1 MKKIYWIFS
10 LLLMVLGIN
19 TAYAGVKLGEEVKDP
34 NTLKNGSKIII
45 RADAVANEANQTFKH
60 FSALADSLVYAI
72 TTIDQVDPYVA
83 YVLETADG
91 KTVKGQ
97 QAYYLKN
104 EFNGRYLTYVYEAG
118 EDGSV
123 SDSGDGSV
131 VVEMRLTFTDDKAKA
146 TPVVITSQK
155 TGAEWMGYKGKDP
168 TTENCMM
175 IIAEFPEHNN
185 DLIAFNCVYEYP
197 LIASYNDWAAWWHI
211 SIAEFEENYY
221 NDLKALYQKVVD
233 INYIAGT
240 DPGCYSKELV
250 DAFTAAK
257 KEAENLLN
265 SGQTP
270 SKDDCK
276 AAFEKL
282 ETAYLALLTNKAVP
296 VTEGYYRL
304 FNAASVFTGE
314 KTGLAYADKA
324 DNRLKWEPLDSEDA
338 SQVWQMIDRHDGTWT
353 LYNVGTGLYVTGTA
367 EKHWSGSPLYA
378 VGSDSTNVGILFS
391 DLGQSQFNIYV
402 KGKNSFHAASSGST
416 SESIVAYS
424 GSVNS
429 ASAWYV
435 KAVSEEEAKK
445 FEEIGKQS
453 MLNRTLEALY
463 SEAHQ
468 KYNIGSSFN
477 VDKKP
482 ESWLVTAADFK
493 KDNKVIYSN
502 QDQNTLGDQKDGD
515 GYIGLV
521 DNNEATW
528 WHSFYGNGYLKSGG
542 YLQFKLNKET
552 DAFSIYLTKRANQ
565 PNQATGLDIYVSN
578 TPDDENSWTK
588 VNSVSGLP
596 GSSTAEDLTYESPV
610 LDLYG
615 KYSNVR
621 IYWKS
626 NNGFTHFTGLV
637 LQPATLTKTC
647 QNATIGEVA
656 TNLKTV
662 LVESAALIQVGKA
675 TQEAIDKLQKA
686 LDAYTAELADP
697 TELKTKLDSIT
708 DIWATAATPT
718 MKVVGSEDLVGFEA
732 GQPGVYKDE
741 DKAAL
746 KAEIDKVQNYINTND
761 AKGTYTKEDIKNNL
775 NTLNTALATFR
786 ATAPAFNV
794 ANASTDGSWY
804 YISYSEHYFKAT
816 GKTPDQTGEGDN
828 LQIRKGKVYVN
839 ADANKDNLNNAE
851 LNVTG
856 NKTLEELNINE
867 DLAKWRFVN
876 MGDTAYAI
884 QNKATGLYIGE
895 KTSGNAG
902 LSMTPVAF
910 KVSELGY
917 ATFLFG
923 GYRYD
928 GKTTNQLH
936 VQTVGQKIV
945 YWPNKD
951 LGGGSCF
958 DLEATKEPANNTA
971 KTVNKLEEVIKGRL
985 YIKCYPVGL
994 EFVFD
999 ELNQYGGAYQIAT
1012 IDMEN
1017 KQLTLTALDGVDAG
1031 VPFFYIAGGKELG
1044 VSQEPTK
1051 ADTISLGVDLELNKV
1066 IAAAPG
1072 TNNGLIG
1079 NYYGGNDGTKVEKGF
1094 GVVGEKEGVQS
1105 IASTTEGQ
1113 QIGWNSGYIDAAQ
1126 IKNADQA
1133 GEIVVPISGN
1143 LVTAIEDAIKDAQN
1157 GPVNVYSID
1166 GILIKKNVKVSEA
1179 TKGLSKGIYIV
1190 GNKKI
1195 AVQ

>member
-1 MKKIYWIFS
+1 MKKIYSIF
-10 LLLMVLGIN
+10 LLFLMMLGIN
-19 TAYAGVKLGEEVKDP
+19 TAYAGVKLGAEVTDP
-34 NTLKNGSKIII
+34 KTLTNGSKIII
-45 RADAVANEANQTFKH
+45 RADKVANESNQTFKH
-60 FSALADSLVYAI
+60 FSALADSLIYAW
-72 TTIDQVDPYVA
+72 TTIDQIDPYVA
-83 YVLETADG
+83 YVLETAEG
-91 KTVKGQ
+91 KTIKGQ
-97 QAYYLKN
+97 QAYYLKSD
-104 EFNGRYLTYVYEAG
+104 FNGRYLTYVYEAG

-146 TPVVITSQK
+146 TPVVITTQA
-155 TGAEWMGYKGKDP
+155 TGGEWMGYKKEAP

-185 DLIAFNCVYEYP
+185 DLIAFNCVYDYP
-197 LIASYNDWAAWWHI
+197 LIASYNDWATWWHI
-211 SIAEFEENYY
+211 SVAEFEVNYY

-257 KEAENLLN
+257 KDADNLLN

-270 SKDDCK
+270 SEDDCK

-282 ETAYLALLTNKAVP
+282 EASYLALLTNKAVP

-367 EKHWSGSPLYA
+367 ENHWSGSPLYA

-416 SESIVAYS
+416 SESVVAYP

-463 SEAHQ
+463 SEASQ
-468 KYNIGSSFN
+468 KYNIGSSFT
-477 VDKKP
+477 VDKEP
-482 ESWLVTAADFK
+482 ASWLVTADNFDADET
-493 KDNKVIYSN
+493 VIYSN
-502 QDQNTLGDQKDGD
+502 QDQNTLGNADGG
-515 GYIGLV
+515 GYRALV
-521 DNNEATW
+521 DNDESSF
-528 WHSFYGNGYLKSGG
+528 WHSFYGEGYMKSGG
-542 YLQFKLNKET
+542 YLQFKLNKAA

-565 PNQATGLDIYVSN
+565 GNQATGLDIYVSN
-578 TPDDENSWTK
+578 TPEDESSWVK
-588 VNSVSGLP
+588 VNSVTGLP
-596 GSSTAEDLTYESPV
+596 NTTVGSTELSYESPV

-615 KYSNVR
+615 QYNNIR
-621 IYWKS
+621 IYWTS
-626 NNGFTHFTGLV
+626 GSGFTHFTGLV
-637 LQPATLTKTC
+637 LQPATLTSTC
-647 QNATIGEVA
+647 QNATMGDEA
-656 TNLKTV
+656 NNLKAV
-662 LVESAALIQVGKA
+662 LVESAALIQKGAA
-675 TQEAIDKLQKA
+675 TQKAIDKLQDA
-686 LDAYTAELADP
+686 LNAYVGELADP
-697 TELKTKLDSIT
+697 TVLKAKLDSINNICET
-708 DIWATAATPT
+708 VATPS
-718 MKVVGSEDLVGFEA
+718 MKKANSEELVGFVE
-732 GQPGVYKDE
+732 GQPGVYKDA
-741 DKAAL
+741 DKDAL
-746 KAEIDKVQNYINTND
+746 KAEVAKVQSYINDND
-761 AKGTYTKEDIKNNL
+761 AKGTYTKKGIEENL
-775 NTLNTALATFR
+775 NILTTAFNAFK
-786 ATAPAFNV
+786 ATAPAINV
-794 ANASTDGSWY
+794 ANASADGTWY
-804 YISYSEHYFKAT
+804 YISYSQHYFDAT
-816 GKTPDQTGEGDN
+816 GKAQDTSGEGEN
-828 LQIRKGKVYVN
+828 QQIRKGKLYIN
-839 ADANKDNLNNAE
+839 ADVNNDNLNDAK

-856 NKTLEELNINE
+856 NKTLGELDVKE
-867 DLAKWRFVN
+867 DMAKWRFVN

-910 KVSELGY
+910 KIEELGY
-917 ATFLFG
+917 ATFLFN

-928 GKTTNQLH
+928 GTSKDQLH
-936 VQTVGQKIV
+936 VQTNGQLIV
-945 YWPNKD
+945 FWGNKD

-958 DLEATKEPANNTA
+958 DIEDTKESANNTI
-971 KTVNKLEEVIKGRL
+971 KTVNKVEPVVKGHL
-985 YIKCYPVGL
+985 YIKCYPIGL
-994 EFVFD
+994 EYICDGLDDSGVT
-999 ELNQYGGAYQIAT
+999 YQIAT
-1012 IDMEN
+1012 IDAAN
-1017 KQLTLTALDGVDAG
+1017 KQMTLTASSDYTIEAG
-1031 VPFFYIAGGKELG
+1031 KPFFYIAGGSLG
-1044 VSQEPTK
+1044 IPENPTK
-1051 ADTISLGVDLELNKV
+1051 ADTTSLSIDQDLNKV
-1066 IAAAPG
+1066 IAATPSS
-1072 TNNGLIG
+1072 NNGLVG
-1079 NYYGGNDGTKVEKGF
+1079 NYYGGTSVEKGF
-1094 GVVGEKEGVQS
+1094 GVINVKEGVQS
-1105 IASTTEGQ
+1105 IASTSEGQ

-1126 IKNADQA
+1126 IKNAEKP

-1143 LVTAIEDAIKDAQN
+1143 LSTSIENAIMDAQS

-1166 GILIKKNVKVSEA
+1166 GVLIKKNVKVSEA
-1179 TKGLSKGIYIV
+1179 TKGLVKGIYIV